1 MALVFPQHLLMGKGV
16 EPDAAL
22 VVWVREVGALILAS
36 GIATLLA
43 RTAENSLALKSL
55 LVGNAVLHF
64 GLLPIEIIAFS
75 QSVITNLAGVLPN
88 SLLHVGLGVGF
99 VVYARRAANGQVE
112 RSG

>member
-36 GIATLLA
+36 GVTTLLA
-43 RTAENSLALKSL
+43 RSAEDSPALKSL

-64 GLLPIEIIAFS
+64 GLLPIELVAFG
-75 QSVITNLAGVLPN
+75 QGVITSLAGVLPN

-99 VVYARRAANGQVE
+99 AVYAGRAASGDVGRNG
-112 RSG
+112 